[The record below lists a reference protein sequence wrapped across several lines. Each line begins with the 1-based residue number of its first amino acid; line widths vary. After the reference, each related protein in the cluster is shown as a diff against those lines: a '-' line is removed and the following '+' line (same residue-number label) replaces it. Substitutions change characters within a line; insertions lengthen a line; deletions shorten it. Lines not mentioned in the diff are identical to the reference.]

1 MESKKL
7 DAFDEL
13 IAFRAWKEDRD
24 DLSRVASEW
33 QLDEAEI
40 ARRAL
45 RAGLDVLRKF
55 KMPGVREERKRES

>member
-1 MESKKL
+1 MKFKS
-7 DAFDEL
+7 FDEL
-13 IAFRAWKEDRD
+13 IAFRALKQDREDLAD
-24 DLSRVASEW
+24 VAQRY

-55 KMPGVREERKRES
+55 RMPGVRINSTSGKND